1 MKALGWLDALG
12 YICKGTFQIVARTNV
27 LSAGHLVES
36 SAIQWSM
43 WVPSKLCGEAP
54 QMLVRDV
61 MESGTGLLR
70 R

>member
-1 MKALGWLDALG
+1 MVRCLRLHLQRNFSG
-12 YICKGTFQIVARTNV
+12 QNV

-61 MESGTGLLR
+61 MESGRGLLR